1 MPNTYTK
8 IASATVGA
16 GGTSSVVF
24 SSIPQTYTDLV
35 LRASARSTRAGL
47 DEDGFTI
54 RLNSSTSGYTYKVTI
69 GQGASIG
76 NLNTSYEQ
84 TWAGEVN
91 AGNSTANT
99 FNNLEAY
106 FPNYTGTA
114 GKSYSVDSAQ
124 ENNGSTA
131 YFSVGA
137 IFQSSTSAITSL
149 TLGAANGNLAQ
160 YSTLTL
166 YGIKNS

>member
-1 MPNTYTK
+1 MANTFVK
-8 IASATVGA
+8 IASAAVGA
-16 GGTSSVVF
+16 GGTSSVTF

-35 LRASARSTRAGL
+35 LKASARSTRAGL

-54 RLNSSTSGYTYKVTI
+54 QLNSSTTGYTYITTI
-69 GQGASIG
+69 GQGSSIG
-76 NLNTSYEQ
+76 NLNTTYEQ

-91 AGNSTANT
+91 AGSSTANT

-106 FPNYTGTA
+106 FTNYTGSTA
-114 GKSYSVDSAQ
+114 KPYLVDSAQ

-131 YFSVGA
+131 YFSVNTVR
-137 IFQSSTSAITSL
+137 QSSTSAITSL
-149 TLGAANGNLAQ
+149 TCGAANGNLAQ

-166 YGIKNS
+166 YGIKKS